1 MKVTIEQF
9 FKDAFSISLFGPSW
23 IHNSYRQLI
32 EFFQNCDEITNHEF
46 IIGAYFTYG
55 WMPAMLHL
63 EDDTSNAVKIVNT
76 AKIGNI
82 ISDNDME
89 SLACAVNGSFVGASK
104 LLHFINPRV
113 YAIWDSGVY
122 RYLYGEPPYQY
133 KLESMTKYKEHL
145 SFINKIEENARC
157 EQLLD
162 KISRKIGYTITSKR
176 AVELVMYLKGAK

>member
-23 IHNSYRQLI
+23 IHNSYRQFI
-32 EFFQNCDEITNHEF
+32 VFFQNCNEITNHEF

-55 WMPAMLHL
+55 WMPTMLHL
-63 EDDTSNAVKIVNT
+63 EDDISNAVKIVNT
-76 AKIGNI
+76 AKIGNS

-113 YAIWDSGVY
+113 YAIWDSRVY

-133 KLESMTKYKEHL
+133 RLESMIKYKEYL

-162 KISRKIGYTITSKR
+162 KISSEIGYTITSKR
-176 AVELVMYLKGAK
+176 AVELVMYLEGAK